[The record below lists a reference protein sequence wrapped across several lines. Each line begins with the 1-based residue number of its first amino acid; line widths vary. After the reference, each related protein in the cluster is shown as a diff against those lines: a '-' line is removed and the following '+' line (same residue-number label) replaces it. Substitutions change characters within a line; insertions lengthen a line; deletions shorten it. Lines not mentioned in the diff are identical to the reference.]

1 MAEEE
6 FDETEQENIEEILSE
21 SRLVEEDISENEE
34 EPVENFQLK
43 FF

>member
-21 SRLVEEDISENEE
+21 SRLAEEDISETED
-34 EPVENFQLK
+34 EPIEDFQLR